1 MSTYSIKE
9 LEKLSGIKAHTIRIW
24 EKRYALLI
32 PLRTDTNIRYYGDNE
47 LKKLLNVTSLLSL
60 GFKISKISEMSNNE
74 INQQLNKLAKGVQ
87 SSGSV
92 SEVYV
97 NQMITSAVNY
107 DEYAFDKAFS
117 SAILR
122 HGLID
127 TYIKIIYPLLEKVG
141 ILWSKSD
148 LMAAQEH
155 FLSNLIKQKIQSAI
169 DNVAPASP
177 SDQPWIL
184 FLPEEELHDIGL
196 ILSSY
201 IIREHGKPVI
211 YLGARVPTDSLSSV
225 LELFPKAK
233 LLFFLVKQFDGKSI
247 NSLVK
252 NINVNYP
259 ESTVYISTNPKGVE
273 EIEVD
278 IAFEKINSVEDL
290 VKKV

>member
-1 MSTYSIKE
+1 MSIYSIKE

-74 INQQLNKLAKGVQ
+74 INQQLDKLAKGVQ

-148 LMAAQEH
+148 LMPAQEH

-184 FLPEEELHDIGL
+184 FLPEEEFHDIGL

-211 YLGARVPTDSLSSV
+211 YLGARVPTESLSSV

-259 ESTVYISTNPKGVE
+259 ESTVHISTNPKGVE